1 MDIYSNRFINPGPL
15 RSMDSL
21 VDSQC
26 TSPPSLKKDLLEG
39 RTWMYRGMECEGDE
53 RRHRHFLVSEN
64 IAQLVAVSYR
74 SPSLRRD
81 GSDERRPYLQDNI
94 LRLVNSSTSA
104 YVSDV
109 LVFTRP

>member
-1 MDIYSNRFINPGPL
+1 
-15 RSMDSL
+15 
-21 VDSQC
+21 
-26 TSPPSLKKDLLEG
+26 
-39 RTWMYRGMECEGDE
+39 MECEGDE
-53 RRHRHFLVSEN
+53 RGHGLFLVSKN
-64 IAQLVAVSYR
+64 IVVSYR